1 MVKKG
6 IFVASILC
14 VLVGLV
20 FVILNNNEN
29 EMRIR
34 ILSNSNSEI
43 DQLEKQ
49 IVKEELEIIFK
60 ENNNLNYL
68 ELEKLLIEKTKGKL
82 TKDIKVTVEK
92 SYYPAKSY
100 NNEFIPSGVYNTLLI
115 TIGEGKGSNF
125 WTLLYPEY
133 FNISFEEK
141 NEIEYRFYIIDLI
154 EKYLF

>member
-60 ENNNLNYL
+60 ENNNLNY
-68 ELEKLLIEKTKGKL
+68 
-82 TKDIKVTVEK
+82 
-92 SYYPAKSY
+92 
-100 NNEFIPSGVYNTLLI
+100 F
-115 TIGEGKGSNF
+115 
-125 WTLLYPEY
+125 
-133 FNISFEEK
+133 
-141 NEIEYRFYIIDLI
+141 
-154 EKYLF
+154 